1 MDLQKLLARYNAC
14 DRAVEWVAGY
24 DTLQHAWDACAQADW
39 MVWWALRLDP
49 RRKAAWRAL
58 FDIIES
64 VLHLVPEEE
73 TRPRKAVETV
83 RQWLDGR
90 ATGRELRY
98 AANVAANAA
107 SAAANDAH
115 AAATVAAYDAHAAA
129 TAVATAATAAAN
141 AAYAAADA
149 AYAAADAV
157 AGAVIDAAN
166 TADAAVGYAARAYA
180 AAAANDAHAH
190 IVRKHIPCV
199 PWPSD
204 CVVPS
209 PAPGGG
215 GRGREEE

>member
-1 MDLQKLLARYNAC
+1 MDLQKLLSRYNAC
-14 DRAVEWVAGY
+14 DQAVEWVVGY
-24 DTLQHAWDACAQADW
+24 DTLQHAWDACAQAGW

-58 FDIIES
+58 LDIVES
-64 VLHLVPEEE
+64 VLRLVPEEE
-73 TRPRKAVETV
+73 QCPRKAVETV

-115 AAATVAAYDAHAAA
+115 AAAT
-129 TAVATAATAAAN
+129 AVATAASAAAN
-141 AAYAAADA
+141 AAYAAATA
-149 AYAAADAV
+149 AYAAAYAAYAAV
-157 AGAVIDAAN
+157 YAAIDVASA
-166 TADAAVGYAARAYA
+166 ADAAVGYAARAYA
-180 AAAANDAHAH
+180 AASVTYAH

-204 CVVPS
+204 H
-209 PAPGGG
+209 GK
-215 GRGREEE
+215 GRIIMRKEE